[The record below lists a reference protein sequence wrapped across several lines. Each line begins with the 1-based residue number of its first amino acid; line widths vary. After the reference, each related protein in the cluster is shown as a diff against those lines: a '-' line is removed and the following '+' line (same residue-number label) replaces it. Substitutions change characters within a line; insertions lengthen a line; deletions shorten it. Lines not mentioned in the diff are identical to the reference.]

1 MIFAFIY
8 LIIKVQEGE
17 DMIKL
22 AVIADDL
29 TGANDTALQFAKR
42 NIKSSV
48 EINFMKM
55 EDVEDKEVIVV
66 DTDSRD
72 LDKELSYKKVK
83 DICEKISKYDI
94 KCIYKK
100 IDSTLRGNLG
110 AEIKAV
116 DDVFNPD
123 IVIIAPAYPANQ
135 RVTIGGYHLLEGKP
149 IELTEIANAPKT
161 PVKKSYLPSIL
172 TEQVNEK
179 IAILDFK
186 LLRQRTD
193 IISKKIV
200 EFLQE
205 KKRWIVCDIIE
216 EENFITLMD
225 AVSSYKNILWVG
237 SAGLAEYLPYFY
249 KWKGNKE
256 LFMKK
261 RKGSVLVCA
270 GSVSH
275 ITQNQVRTLL
285 NQRKINLVKIN
296 MVRLLEDKNSEL
308 IEKSQII
315 NQLIREQKNI
325 LLATAQSDD
334 EVEKAIEIGK
344 KHNLSRKDVS
354 EKIATI
360 MAELVKSIDVNG
372 LSGMVL
378 TGGDM
383 AVHICRAIG
392 VNSIKIISEIDNG
405 VPLGFIESN
414 KLEKLFIVT
423 KAGAFGKPDVFIK
436 SIQII
441 VKALKKEDIYKIAR
455 PIVFGDAKIINRA
468 IGIIGA
474 DIKCNIIDNP
484 EKGKYQSGIID
495 IIDLDNLPVDL
506 PFAKVDGRAGKAAYE
521 YIESAVKYTMKN
533 EIHAIVTAPLNKEA
547 LNLGGV
553 HYPGHTE
560 ILGHLTG
567 QKDFSMM
574 LTSPK
579 LRVIHVSTHIALHD
593 VPKVVK
599 KERISKVID
608 LAQETLKLMGFDEP
622 RIAVA
627 GLNPHCGEG
636 GLFGDEDE
644 KEIVPA
650 IKEAQAKGYNVTG
663 PVPPDSVFHRAANLD
678 EFDIVVV
685 MYHDQGHIPIKVLGF
700 DSGVNVTV
708 GLPCIRTSVDH
719 GTAFPVA
726 GTGKASENSMLE
738 ALRLGAQM
746 AKVKFYDLLSK

>member
-8 LIIKVQEGE
+8 LIIKMQEGE
-17 DMIKL
+17 EMIKL

-83 DICEKISKYDI
+83 DICEKIFKYDI

-172 TEQVNEK
+172 KEQVNK
-179 IAILDFK
+179 DIAVIDFK
-186 LLRQRTD
+186 IIRQGVDFT
-193 IISKKIV
+193 SKKISKFV
-200 EFLQE
+200 DQG
-205 KKRWIVCDIIE
+205 KRWIVCDIIE

-225 AVSSYKNILWVG
+225 AVKEYKNILWVG

-256 LFMKK
+256 LSMKK
-261 RKGSVLVCA
+261 RKGAVLVCA

-275 ITQNQVRTLL
+275 ITQNQVRTLI

-296 MVRLLEDKNSEL
+296 MVRLLENKNSEL

-315 NQLIREQKNI
+315 NQLIRKQKNI

-344 KHNLSRKDVS
+344 KYNLSRKDVS

-360 MAELVKSIDVNG
+360 MAELIKSIDVNG
-372 LSGMVL
+372 LSGIVL

-436 SIQII
+436 SIQAI
-441 VKALKKEDIYKIAR
+441 EE
-455 PIVFGDAKIINRA
+455 FG
-468 IGIIGA
+468 
-474 DIKCNIIDNP
+474 
-484 EKGKYQSGIID
+484 EKY
-495 IIDLDNLPVDL
+495 
-506 PFAKVDGRAGKAAYE
+506 
-521 YIESAVKYTMKN
+521 
-533 EIHAIVTAPLNKEA
+533 
-547 LNLGGV
+547 
-553 HYPGHTE
+553 
-560 ILGHLTG
+560 
-567 QKDFSMM
+567 
-574 LTSPK
+574 
-579 LRVIHVSTHIALHD
+579 
-593 VPKVVK
+593 
-599 KERISKVID
+599 
-608 LAQETLKLMGFDEP
+608 
-622 RIAVA
+622 
-627 GLNPHCGEG
+627 
-636 GLFGDEDE
+636 
-644 KEIVPA
+644 
-650 IKEAQAKGYNVTG
+650 
-663 PVPPDSVFHRAANLD
+663 
-678 EFDIVVV
+678 
-685 MYHDQGHIPIKVLGF
+685 
-700 DSGVNVTV
+700 
-708 GLPCIRTSVDH
+708 
-719 GTAFPVA
+719 
-726 GTGKASENSMLE
+726 
-738 ALRLGAQM
+738 
-746 AKVKFYDLLSK
+746 

>member
-1 MIFAFIY
+1 
-8 LIIKVQEGE
+8 
-17 DMIKL
+17 MIKL

-48 EINFMKM
+48 EINFMQM
-55 EDVEDKEVIVV
+55 EDIEDKEVVVV

-72 LDKELSYKKVK
+72 LDEYLSYKRVK
-83 DICEKISKYDI
+83 DICEKISRYNI
-94 KCIYKK
+94 KCVYKK

-116 DDVFNPD
+116 ADVFNPD

-186 LLRQRTD
+186 LLRQKTD

-256 LFMKK
+256 LSMKN

-344 KHNLSRKDVS
+344 KYNLSRKDVS

-392 VNSIKIISEIDNG
+392 VNSIKIISEIDKG

-436 SIQII
+436 SIQAIEEFG
-441 VKALKKEDIYKIAR
+441 KKY
-455 PIVFGDAKIINRA
+455 
-468 IGIIGA
+468 
-474 DIKCNIIDNP
+474 
-484 EKGKYQSGIID
+484 
-495 IIDLDNLPVDL
+495 
-506 PFAKVDGRAGKAAYE
+506 
-521 YIESAVKYTMKN
+521 
-533 EIHAIVTAPLNKEA
+533 
-547 LNLGGV
+547 
-553 HYPGHTE
+553 
-560 ILGHLTG
+560 
-567 QKDFSMM
+567 
-574 LTSPK
+574 
-579 LRVIHVSTHIALHD
+579 
-593 VPKVVK
+593 
-599 KERISKVID
+599 
-608 LAQETLKLMGFDEP
+608 
-622 RIAVA
+622 
-627 GLNPHCGEG
+627 
-636 GLFGDEDE
+636 
-644 KEIVPA
+644 
-650 IKEAQAKGYNVTG
+650 
-663 PVPPDSVFHRAANLD
+663 
-678 EFDIVVV
+678 
-685 MYHDQGHIPIKVLGF
+685 
-700 DSGVNVTV
+700 
-708 GLPCIRTSVDH
+708 
-719 GTAFPVA
+719 
-726 GTGKASENSMLE
+726 
-738 ALRLGAQM
+738 
-746 AKVKFYDLLSK
+746 

>member
-225 AVSSYKNILWVG
+225 AVKEYKNILWVG
-237 SAGLAEYLPYFY
+237 SAGLAEYLPYY
-249 KWKGNKE
+249 YRWSGEKV
-256 LFMKK
+256 LSMDK
-261 RKGSVLVCA
+261 RKGAILVCA

-275 ITQNQVRTLL
+275 ITQNQVQTLL
-285 NQRKINLVKIN
+285 NQENIHLVKIN

-308 IEKSQII
+308 IEKSRII
-315 NQLIREQKNI
+315 NQLIKEQENI

-334 EVEKAIEIGK
+334 EVEQAVEIGK
-344 KHNLSRKDVS
+344 KYNLSRKEIS

-360 MAELVKSIDVNG
+360 MAELIKSIEVNS
-372 LSGMVL
+372 LSGMIL

-392 VNSIKIISEIDNG
+392 VNSIKIISEIDSG
-405 VPLGFIESN
+405 VPLGYIESDN
-414 KLEKLFIVT
+414 LEKLFIVT

-436 SIQII
+436 SI
-441 VKALKKEDIYKIAR
+441 
-455 PIVFGDAKIINRA
+455 RA
-468 IGIIGA
+468 IEEFG
-474 DIKCNIIDNP
+474 
-484 EKGKYQSGIID
+484 
-495 IIDLDNLPVDL
+495 
-506 PFAKVDGRAGKAAYE
+506 
-521 YIESAVKYTMKN
+521 VKY
-533 EIHAIVTAPLNKEA
+533 
-547 LNLGGV
+547 
-553 HYPGHTE
+553 
-560 ILGHLTG
+560 
-567 QKDFSMM
+567 
-574 LTSPK
+574 
-579 LRVIHVSTHIALHD
+579 
-593 VPKVVK
+593 
-599 KERISKVID
+599 
-608 LAQETLKLMGFDEP
+608 
-622 RIAVA
+622 
-627 GLNPHCGEG
+627 
-636 GLFGDEDE
+636 
-644 KEIVPA
+644 
-650 IKEAQAKGYNVTG
+650 
-663 PVPPDSVFHRAANLD
+663 
-678 EFDIVVV
+678 
-685 MYHDQGHIPIKVLGF
+685 
-700 DSGVNVTV
+700 
-708 GLPCIRTSVDH
+708 
-719 GTAFPVA
+719 
-726 GTGKASENSMLE
+726 
-738 ALRLGAQM
+738 
-746 AKVKFYDLLSK
+746 

>member
-1 MIFAFIY
+1 
-8 LIIKVQEGE
+8 
-17 DMIKL
+17 MIKL

-48 EINFMKM
+48 EINFMQM
-55 EDVEDKEVIVV
+55 EDIEDKEVVVV

-100 IDSTLRGNLG
+100 VDSTLRGNLG

-116 DDVFNPD
+116 DDIFNPD

-256 LFMKK
+256 LSMKN

-334 EVEKAIEIGK
+334 EVEQAVEIGK
-344 KHNLSRKDVS
+344 KYNLSRKEIS

-360 MAELVKSIDVNG
+360 MAELIKSIEVNS
-372 LSGMVL
+372 LSGMIL

-392 VNSIKIISEIDNG
+392 VNSIKIISEIDSG
-405 VPLGFIESN
+405 VPLGYIESDN
-414 KLEKLFIVT
+414 LEKLFIVT

-436 SIQII
+436 SI
-441 VKALKKEDIYKIAR
+441 
-455 PIVFGDAKIINRA
+455 RA
-468 IGIIGA
+468 IEEFG
-474 DIKCNIIDNP
+474 
-484 EKGKYQSGIID
+484 
-495 IIDLDNLPVDL
+495 
-506 PFAKVDGRAGKAAYE
+506 
-521 YIESAVKYTMKN
+521 VKY
-533 EIHAIVTAPLNKEA
+533 
-547 LNLGGV
+547 
-553 HYPGHTE
+553 
-560 ILGHLTG
+560 
-567 QKDFSMM
+567 
-574 LTSPK
+574 
-579 LRVIHVSTHIALHD
+579 
-593 VPKVVK
+593 
-599 KERISKVID
+599 
-608 LAQETLKLMGFDEP
+608 
-622 RIAVA
+622 
-627 GLNPHCGEG
+627 
-636 GLFGDEDE
+636 
-644 KEIVPA
+644 
-650 IKEAQAKGYNVTG
+650 
-663 PVPPDSVFHRAANLD
+663 
-678 EFDIVVV
+678 
-685 MYHDQGHIPIKVLGF
+685 
-700 DSGVNVTV
+700 
-708 GLPCIRTSVDH
+708 
-719 GTAFPVA
+719 
-726 GTGKASENSMLE
+726 
-738 ALRLGAQM
+738 
-746 AKVKFYDLLSK
+746 

>member
-100 IDSTLRGNLG
+100 VDSTLRGNLG

-135 RVTIGGYHLLEGKP
+135 RITIGGYHLLEGKP

-161 PVKKSYLPSIL
+161 PVKKSYLPAIL
-172 TEQVNEK
+172 GEQVDEE
-179 IAILDFK
+179 IAIVDFK

-237 SAGLAEYLPYFY
+237 SAGLAEYLPYY
-249 KWKGNKE
+249 YRWSGEKV
-256 LFMKK
+256 LSMDK
-261 RKGSVLVCA
+261 RKGAILVCA

-275 ITQNQVRTLL
+275 ITQNQVQTLL
-285 NQRKINLVKIN
+285 NQENIHLVKIN

-308 IEKSQII
+308 IEKSRII
-315 NQLIREQKNI
+315 NQLIKEQENI

-334 EVEKAIEIGK
+334 EVEQAVEIGK
-344 KHNLSRKDVS
+344 KYNLSRKEIS

-360 MAELVKSIDVNG
+360 MAELIKSIEVNS
-372 LSGMVL
+372 LSGMIL

-436 SIQII
+436 SIQAIEEFG
-441 VKALKKEDIYKIAR
+441 KKY
-455 PIVFGDAKIINRA
+455 
-468 IGIIGA
+468 
-474 DIKCNIIDNP
+474 
-484 EKGKYQSGIID
+484 
-495 IIDLDNLPVDL
+495 
-506 PFAKVDGRAGKAAYE
+506 
-521 YIESAVKYTMKN
+521 
-533 EIHAIVTAPLNKEA
+533 
-547 LNLGGV
+547 
-553 HYPGHTE
+553 
-560 ILGHLTG
+560 
-567 QKDFSMM
+567 
-574 LTSPK
+574 
-579 LRVIHVSTHIALHD
+579 
-593 VPKVVK
+593 
-599 KERISKVID
+599 
-608 LAQETLKLMGFDEP
+608 
-622 RIAVA
+622 
-627 GLNPHCGEG
+627 
-636 GLFGDEDE
+636 
-644 KEIVPA
+644 
-650 IKEAQAKGYNVTG
+650 
-663 PVPPDSVFHRAANLD
+663 
-678 EFDIVVV
+678 
-685 MYHDQGHIPIKVLGF
+685 
-700 DSGVNVTV
+700 
-708 GLPCIRTSVDH
+708 
-719 GTAFPVA
+719 
-726 GTGKASENSMLE
+726 
-738 ALRLGAQM
+738 
-746 AKVKFYDLLSK
+746 

>member
-1 MIFAFIY
+1 MI
-8 LIIKVQEGE
+8 KEQEGE
-17 DMIKL
+17 AMIKL

-48 EINFMKM
+48 EINFMQM
-55 EDVEDKEVIVV
+55 EDIEDKEVVVV

-72 LDKELSYKKVK
+72 LDEYLSYKRVK
-83 DICEKISKYDI
+83 DICEKISRYNI
-94 KCIYKK
+94 KCVYKK

-116 DDVFNPD
+116 ADVFNPD

-186 LLRQRTD
+186 LLRQKTD

-256 LFMKK
+256 LSMKN

-344 KHNLSRKDVS
+344 KYNLSRKDVS

-392 VNSIKIISEIDNG
+392 VNSIKIISEIDKG

-436 SIQII
+436 SIQAIEEFG
-441 VKALKKEDIYKIAR
+441 KKY
-455 PIVFGDAKIINRA
+455 
-468 IGIIGA
+468 
-474 DIKCNIIDNP
+474 
-484 EKGKYQSGIID
+484 
-495 IIDLDNLPVDL
+495 
-506 PFAKVDGRAGKAAYE
+506 
-521 YIESAVKYTMKN
+521 
-533 EIHAIVTAPLNKEA
+533 
-547 LNLGGV
+547 
-553 HYPGHTE
+553 
-560 ILGHLTG
+560 
-567 QKDFSMM
+567 
-574 LTSPK
+574 
-579 LRVIHVSTHIALHD
+579 
-593 VPKVVK
+593 
-599 KERISKVID
+599 
-608 LAQETLKLMGFDEP
+608 
-622 RIAVA
+622 
-627 GLNPHCGEG
+627 
-636 GLFGDEDE
+636 
-644 KEIVPA
+644 
-650 IKEAQAKGYNVTG
+650 
-663 PVPPDSVFHRAANLD
+663 
-678 EFDIVVV
+678 
-685 MYHDQGHIPIKVLGF
+685 
-700 DSGVNVTV
+700 
-708 GLPCIRTSVDH
+708 
-719 GTAFPVA
+719 
-726 GTGKASENSMLE
+726 
-738 ALRLGAQM
+738 
-746 AKVKFYDLLSK
+746 

>member
-135 RVTIGGYHLLEGKP
+135 RITIGGYHLLEGKP

-237 SAGLAEYLPYFY
+237 SAGLAEYLPYY
-249 KWKGNKE
+249 YRWSGEKV
-256 LFMKK
+256 LSMDK
-261 RKGSVLVCA
+261 RKGAILVCA

-275 ITQNQVRTLL
+275 ITQNQVQTLL
-285 NQRKINLVKIN
+285 NQENIHLVKIN

-308 IEKSQII
+308 IEKSRII
-315 NQLIREQKNI
+315 NQLIKEQENI

-334 EVEKAIEIGK
+334 EVEQAVEIGK
-344 KHNLSRKDVS
+344 KYNLSRKEIS

-360 MAELVKSIDVNG
+360 MAELIKSIEVNS
-372 LSGMVL
+372 LSGMIL

-392 VNSIKIISEIDNG
+392 VNSIKIISEIDSG
-405 VPLGFIESN
+405 VPLGYIESDN
-414 KLEKLFIVT
+414 LEKLFIVT

-436 SIQII
+436 SI
-441 VKALKKEDIYKIAR
+441 
-455 PIVFGDAKIINRA
+455 RA
-468 IGIIGA
+468 IEEFG
-474 DIKCNIIDNP
+474 
-484 EKGKYQSGIID
+484 
-495 IIDLDNLPVDL
+495 
-506 PFAKVDGRAGKAAYE
+506 
-521 YIESAVKYTMKN
+521 VKY
-533 EIHAIVTAPLNKEA
+533 
-547 LNLGGV
+547 
-553 HYPGHTE
+553 
-560 ILGHLTG
+560 
-567 QKDFSMM
+567 
-574 LTSPK
+574 
-579 LRVIHVSTHIALHD
+579 
-593 VPKVVK
+593 
-599 KERISKVID
+599 
-608 LAQETLKLMGFDEP
+608 
-622 RIAVA
+622 
-627 GLNPHCGEG
+627 
-636 GLFGDEDE
+636 
-644 KEIVPA
+644 
-650 IKEAQAKGYNVTG
+650 
-663 PVPPDSVFHRAANLD
+663 
-678 EFDIVVV
+678 
-685 MYHDQGHIPIKVLGF
+685 
-700 DSGVNVTV
+700 
-708 GLPCIRTSVDH
+708 
-719 GTAFPVA
+719 
-726 GTGKASENSMLE
+726 
-738 ALRLGAQM
+738 
-746 AKVKFYDLLSK
+746 

>member
-100 IDSTLRGNLG
+100 VDSTLRGNLG

-256 LFMKK
+256 LSMKN

-344 KHNLSRKDVS
+344 KYNLSRKEIS

-360 MAELVKSIDVNG
+360 MAELIKSIEVNS
-372 LSGMVL
+372 LSGMIL

-405 VPLGFIESN
+405 VPLGYIESDN
-414 KLEKLFIVT
+414 LEKLFIVT

-436 SIQII
+436 SI
-441 VKALKKEDIYKIAR
+441 
-455 PIVFGDAKIINRA
+455 RA
-468 IGIIGA
+468 IEEFG
-474 DIKCNIIDNP
+474 
-484 EKGKYQSGIID
+484 
-495 IIDLDNLPVDL
+495 
-506 PFAKVDGRAGKAAYE
+506 
-521 YIESAVKYTMKN
+521 VKY
-533 EIHAIVTAPLNKEA
+533 
-547 LNLGGV
+547 
-553 HYPGHTE
+553 
-560 ILGHLTG
+560 
-567 QKDFSMM
+567 
-574 LTSPK
+574 
-579 LRVIHVSTHIALHD
+579 
-593 VPKVVK
+593 
-599 KERISKVID
+599 
-608 LAQETLKLMGFDEP
+608 
-622 RIAVA
+622 
-627 GLNPHCGEG
+627 
-636 GLFGDEDE
+636 
-644 KEIVPA
+644 
-650 IKEAQAKGYNVTG
+650 
-663 PVPPDSVFHRAANLD
+663 
-678 EFDIVVV
+678 
-685 MYHDQGHIPIKVLGF
+685 
-700 DSGVNVTV
+700 
-708 GLPCIRTSVDH
+708 
-719 GTAFPVA
+719 
-726 GTGKASENSMLE
+726 
-738 ALRLGAQM
+738 
-746 AKVKFYDLLSK
+746 